1 MTKSILYFI
10 RFNMMMAKFAFELS
24 LKVGV
29 IKVLALPHIHENTL
43 TKVAESKKFKDY
55 VSKI

>member
-1 MTKSILYFI
+1 
-10 RFNMMMAKFAFELS
+10 MMMAKFAFELS